1 MANASDAIYHA
12 NLQQIRRVLKTMGPD
27 RVDDGLTAFENGASN
42 WSDCF
47 FARAFEGETASYKRG
62 SYTSKVSSLQGA
74 MSPEHWIMS
83 ILGIPTP
90 VPIRIVYQTFDGLNR
105 GMITKDNL
113 RSFIESVMDES
124 RPQEVL
130 ELIKSIDYQIDK
142 ELVLCSDTPRS

>member
-1 MANASDAIYHA
+1 MSNASDMIYHA
-12 NLQQIRRVLKTMGPD
+12 NLQQIRRVLKAMGPT
-27 RVDDGLTAFENGASN
+27 RVDDGLTAFDDGASN

-47 FARAFEGETASYKRG
+47 FARAFGRETASYKRG
-62 SYTSKVSSLQGA
+62 SYTSRVSYLQGA
-74 MSPEHWIMS
+74 ISPEYWIMS

-113 RSFIESVMDES
+113 RSFIESVLDET

-130 ELIKSIDYQIDK
+130 ELIKSIDYHIDK